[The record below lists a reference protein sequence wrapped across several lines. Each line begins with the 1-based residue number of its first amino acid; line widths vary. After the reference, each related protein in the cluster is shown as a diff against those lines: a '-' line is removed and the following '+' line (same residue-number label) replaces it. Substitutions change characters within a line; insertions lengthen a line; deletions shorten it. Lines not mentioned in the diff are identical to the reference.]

1 MKLFEMGPLD
11 YSLPTQIAFGW
22 GRTAEAADLAA
33 SLGRRALL
41 VTMKDLSA
49 GPRIADILRKGG
61 IEVEV
66 FDGAESDPSIEG
78 IDAAALRVREGGFD
92 FLVAVGGGSVID
104 TAKALCLL
112 ARGRGSAWDYTIE
125 MGDDRRMGAS
135 DTPPLLAIP
144 TTSGTGSEVTC
155 IAVMT
160 NKGLSKK
167 APIRDPIIFPRIALV
182 DPELASTMP
191 PKLTAST
198 GFDAFTHAY
207 ERFFGGALS
216 MLVHVLATTGM
227 RTVVENLETA
237 VNEPDN
243 RAARTAMSWAA
254 TQCAMALA
262 PPGGEACLHVFG
274 LPLGAVAHVPH
285 GQALAAVMR
294 VITRESLRR
303 MPKRRPELATIMGLP
318 EESSDEEILD
328 CIEAWL
334 KRIGL
339 PTRMSGHDVTEHR
352 ISCLMAAI
360 SRDRI
365 TKALGEEFGE
375 DDIKRLYLDAL

>member
-1 MKLFEMGPLD
+1 MKQCGMEPLD
-11 YSLPTQIAFGW
+11 FNLPTQIAFGW
-22 GRTAEAADLAA
+22 GRASEAGELAA
-33 SLGRRALL
+33 PLGRRALL
-41 VTMKDLSA
+41 VTMKDLPA
-49 GPRIADILRKGG
+49 GPRIADILRKSG
-61 IEVEV
+61 IEVEI
-66 FDGAESDPSIEG
+66 FDGAESDPSIEC
-78 IDAAALRVREGGFD
+78 IAAAAPRVREGRFD
-92 FLVAVGGGSVID
+92 FLVGVGGGSVID

-112 ARGRGSAWDYTIE
+112 ARGKGSAWDYTIE
-125 MGDDRRMGAS
+125 TGDDRRMGGP
-135 DTPPLLAIP
+135 DTPPLMAIP
-144 TTSGTGSEVTC
+144 TTSGTGSEVTF

-167 APIRDPIIFPRIALV
+167 APIRDPMIFPRIALV

-198 GFDAFTHAY
+198 GFDAFTHGY
-207 ERFFGGALS
+207 ERFFGGDLS

-237 VNEPDN
+237 VNEPGN

-262 PPGGEACLHVFG
+262 PPAGEACLHVFG

-294 VITRESLRR
+294 VITREGLRR
-303 MPKRRPELATIMGLP
+303 MPKRRPELAAIMGLP
-318 EESSDEEILD
+318 EGSGDEEILD

-339 PTRMSGHDVTEHR
+339 PTRMSGHGVTKDQ
-352 ISCLMAAI
+352 IPALVAAI
-360 SRDRI
+360 SRPRI
-365 TKALGEEFGE
+365 AKVFGDDFGE
-375 DDIKRLYLDAL
+375 DDIKRLYIEAL